1 MTVSVSLLSL
11 KILTCDSKLILKI
24 LTRDSKLT
32 LKILTCDSKLTLKIL
47 TCDSKLILKILT
59 HDSKLTL
66 NTLTCD
72 RLWYCHCIPHKLFS
86 APRQKHAANACIG
99 GLIKPCASLS
109 RHQSI
114 ALMWP
119 RTALN
124 DFIHSNS
131 AFSKFTELILCLLG
145 PSCPPIKHIESNQI
159 ELKFLLN
166 FHLCLCWKS
175 SLKLGCR
182 VSKGGRLNTTRA

>member
-24 LTRDSKLT
+24 LIRDSKLT

-47 TCDSKLILKILT
+47 TCDSKLTLKILTRDSKLTLKILTCDCKLILKILIRDSKLT
-59 HDSKLTL
+59 LKILTRDSKLTL
-66 NTLTCD
+66 NILTCD
-72 RLWYCHCIPHKLFS
+72 RLCYCHCIPHKLMFS
-86 APRQKHAANACIG
+86 EPRQKHAANACIG

-124 DFIHSNS
+124 DFFHSNS

-145 PSCPPIKHIESNQI
+145 PSCPPLNISNQN
-159 ELKFLLN
+159 ELD
-166 FHLCLCWKS
+166 
-175 SLKLGCR
+175 
-182 VSKGGRLNTTRA
+182 

>member
-1 MTVSVSLLSL
+1 ML
-11 KILTCDSKLILKI
+11 KILTCDSKLTLKILTCDSKPILKI

-32 LKILTCDSKLTLKIL
+32 LKILTCDSKLA
-47 TCDSKLILKILT
+47 LKILT

-72 RLWYCHCIPHKLFS
+72 RLWYCHRIPHKLMFS

-109 RHQSI
+109 RHRSI

-119 RTALN
+119 RTALK
-124 DFIHSNS
+124 DFLYSNS
-131 AFSKFTELILCLLG
+131 AFSKFTELIFCLLG
-145 PSCPPIKHIESNQI
+145 PSCPPFNISNQN
-159 ELKFLLN
+159 ELD
-166 FHLCLCWKS
+166 
-175 SLKLGCR
+175 
-182 VSKGGRLNTTRA
+182 